1 MCYCVAFVRHLGY
14 DFVMALRA
22 PSLMPFLAAAAALSL
37 ACAGAGKP
45 KQKEDADPLKDSG
58 QDMAAPDTAAAEGA
72 KKDVAAEEAM
82 HSKCCEQCKEALGKD
97 RSGQSADSIPCADY
111 SDLQPW
117 CTEHFRVTPTMASAC
132 K

>member
-1 MCYCVAFVRHLGY
+1 MAFRAHFALP
-14 DFVMALRA
+14 FVLA
-22 PSLMPFLAAAAALSL
+22 SAAAML
-37 ACAGAGKP
+37 ACAGSKP
-45 KQKEDADPLKDSG
+45 RQKEDADPMKDSG

-72 KKDVAAEEAM
+72 KKDVAAEQAM
-82 HSKCCEQCKEALGKD
+82 HTKCCEQCKEANKND
-97 RSGQSADSIPCADY
+97 RSGQSPDQIPCADY